1 MRILYDSKS
10 ADHKRPFG
18 TLREGEAC
26 DICVHIPAACKTVR
40 AYLVIER
47 DDGNP
52 FASFAMEKS
61 GESGP
66 YEYFSCRF
74 SLAVPGLYFY
84 IFRIETADGSFD
96 LFREGFDRTNMG
108 AGDKWQLSCIP
119 KDFDTPKTF
128 VGGVMYQIF
137 PDRFCRLG
145 TTDLSEKLTPF
156 TVHKSLSDTPE
167 YRPNDAGEIT
177 NSDFFGG
184 NLRGILSKLDY
195 LSSLGVSVIYL
206 NPIFKAYSNHRYDT
220 CDYRRVDEMLGT
232 DDDFRALCDG
242 AHEHGMRVIL
252 DGVFSHTG
260 NNSIYF
266 DAHGIFGT
274 GAVSN
279 PVSPY
284 RKWYNFEHY
293 PDKYDCWWGIK
304 TLPAV
309 NENDPSYV
317 DYQITS
323 AGSTVE
329 KWMRLGAD
337 GWRLDVA
344 DELPEEFIKAL
355 RDKEK
360 ELSPESLLIGEVW
373 EDASNKVSYGYRRK
387 YFTGGELDSVMNYPF
402 RTAVLDYILGHD
414 DGTRLRE
421 TVLGIIENYPACV
434 VRVLMNFLSTHDTA
448 RALTVLSGAHF
459 DSKDERARFR
469 LSGNALECAK
479 DRLRAAYLLIFALPG
494 IPSVYYGDEIGMEG
508 FEDPFCRGFFDWD
521 KETDLPRFFAE
532 LASLRKIP
540 AFAEGATDVKLPSPG
555 VVVIVREGGGERYL
569 TIVNRSDSAYDV
581 PFEPCPIISEKC
593 RLDMGAPAVLPG
605 GFLVSKEII

>member
-1 MRILYDSKS
+1 MRILYDSKCS
-10 ADHKRPFG
+10 AHKRPFG
-18 TLREGEAC
+18 TLCEGEPC
-26 DICVHIPAACKTVR
+26 DICVHIPAECKTVR
-40 AYLVIER
+40 AYLVLECE
-47 DDGNP
+47 DGRP
-52 FASFAMEKS
+52 HASFAMEKA
-61 GESGP
+61 GGDGP

-84 IFRIETADGSFD
+84 IFRIETEGGSFE

-119 KDFDTPKTF
+119 ADFDTPKAF
-128 VGGVMYQIF
+128 IGGVMYQIF

-156 TVHKSLSDTPE
+156 TLHESLHDTPE
-167 YRPNDAGEIT
+167 YRPNCAGEVT

-195 LSSLGVSVIYL
+195 LSSLGVNIIYL

-220 CDYRRVDEMLGT
+220 CDYRRIDEMLGT

-242 AHEHGMRVIL
+242 AHSRGMRVIL

-260 NNSIYF
+260 NRSIYF
-266 DAHGIFGT
+266 DSDKIFGT

-279 PVSPY
+279 PDSPY
-284 RKWYNFEHY
+284 RKWYNFEDY

-304 TLPAV
+304 TLPEV
-309 NENDPSYV
+309 NENEESYL
-317 DYQITS
+317 DYQIS
-323 AGSTVE
+323 SDDSTIA

-344 DELPEEFIKAL
+344 DELPEEFISAL
-355 RDKEK
+355 RKREK
-360 ELSPESLLIGEVW
+360 ELSPESILIGEVW
-373 EDASNKVSYGYRRK
+373 EDASNKVSYGRRRK

-402 RTAVLDYILGHD
+402 RTAVLDFILGHD

-448 RALTVLSGAHF
+448 RALTVLSGEII
-459 DSKDERARFR
+459 DSKDGRVSFR
-469 LSGNALECAK
+469 LSGEALAK
-479 DRLRAAYLLIFALPG
+479 AERRLRAAYLLIFALPG

-521 KETDLPRFFAE
+521 KTTELPQFFAE

-540 AFAEGATDVKLPSPG
+540 AFAEGTTDVQLPAPG
-555 VVVIVREGGGERYL
+555 VAAIVREGEGERYL
-569 TIVNRSDSAYDV
+569 AIVNRSESDYSL
-581 PFEPCPIISEKC
+581 PFEPCPIISDGYERCMDK
-593 RLDMGAPAVLPG
+593 PVIHPG
-605 GFLVSKEII
+605 GFLVSKEKV

>member
-10 ADHKRPFG
+10 ADHKRPSG

-47 DDGNP
+47 EDGNP

-220 CDYRRVDEMLGT
+220 CDYRRIDEMLGT

-242 AHEHGMRVIL
+242 AHERGMRVIL

-344 DELPEEFIKAL
+344 ADLGH
-355 RDKEK
+355 
-360 ELSPESLLIGEVW
+360 SPEMNHKFWRDFRKSVKTANP
-373 EDASNKVSYGYRRK
+373 DAIILAEHYGDPK
-387 YFTGGELDSVMNYPF
+387 EWLQKGDQWDTVMNYDAFMEPITWFLTGMEKHSDEAKQHLKRSVKDFEDSMRHYMASFQTSQLLCAMNELSNHDHSRFMTRTNEKVGHAATLGTAAAEEGIKPAVF
-402 RTAVLDYILGHD
+402 REAV
-414 DGTRLRE
+414 
-421 TVLGIIENYPACV
+421 V
-434 VRVLMNFLSTHDTA
+434 VQMTWP
-448 RALTVLSGAHF
+448 GAPT
-459 DSKDERARFR
+459 
-469 LSGNALECAK
+469 
-479 DRLRAAYLLIFALPG
+479 I
-494 IPSVYYGDEIGMEG
+494 YYGDEAGLCG
-508 FEDPFCRGFFDWD
+508 FTDPDNRRTYPWGKEDIVLIDFHRDIIRIH
-521 KETDLPRFFAE
+521 KEHDQGYDQQCNKVNQIREYHLHSAFLQLNDLF
-532 LASLRKIP
+532 
-540 AFAEGATDVKLPSPG
+540 
-555 VVVIVREGGGERYL
+555 RY
-569 TIVNRSDSAYDV
+569 RSGISAL
-581 PFEPCPIISEKC
+581 I
-593 RLDMGAPAVLPG
+593 
-605 GFLVSKEII
+605 